1 MRSGWSIKIAFLGL
15 MLLTALILFGRS
27 CNMAAEPAADVADS
41 LDTDYKDQLPR
52 TPPTSPAD
60 ALKTFEVQPGF
71 KIDQVAAE
79 PLLTDPVAMSFD
91 ENGHLFVAEMGG
103 YSEDPDKTVGCIRQL
118 IDTDNDG
125 HYDKSTVYVDKLAWP
140 TAVACYDGGV
150 FVGCVP
156 DILYCKDTNGDGQA
170 DIRKVV
176 FTGFGQTNVQGLLN
190 SFQWGLD
197 NRLHGSSSTIG
208 GTITKPDD
216 PNMEP
221 LVLRG
226 RDFAIEPRTMT
237 IMATSGGGQHGMSF
251 DRWGN
256 RFVCGNSDHA
266 QLILYE
272 DRYVA
277 RNPYLAAPPARK
289 SIAADGPQADV
300 FRISPIEPWR
310 IVRTRLRVKGIVK
323 GIVEGGGRPAGY
335 FTGATGI
342 VSYTGNAYPE
352 EYRDNLFVSD
362 AGGNLVHRKTVEVD
376 GVSRIARRADPGR
389 EFVASRDLWFRSVQH
404 ANAPDGTLYIA
415 DMCREVI
422 EHPASIPPMIKKHLD
437 LTSGRDRGRIYR
449 MLPDGFKQ
457 QPQPQLGKATTEELV
472 ALLDHPNG
480 WHRNTALRLLYERND
495 RKAVPALEKLSADAK
510 LPEGRIHALAALD
523 GLNAIRAE
531 VILPR
536 LADEN
541 PRVREHAVRI
551 SERIAGDAPAV
562 RNKLYE
568 LVNDED
574 PRVRFQLAFSLGE
587 FGGKARNEALAAIA
601 KHDAADVY
609 IRAAVM
615 SSLFEGV
622 GEVFS
627 DLVADKDFRATP
639 EGSQFL
645 AMLAKQ
651 IGAQNRAS
659 DVALLLKALPSILDT
674 ESELSQTI
682 IRSVTEGAGTKHPS
696 LTTQLASATGGKSQ
710 ALLEML
716 VTESIEKAQD
726 DKLDEAVRA
735 EATRSLGIGKYDQV
749 GETLLELVD
758 YSQPQQVQIAAL
770 STLGQ
775 FSDPEIAEALLENFE
790 KLSPSLRNEA
800 LETIFSRPAW
810 LAELVDAV
818 EKEKFSAAN
827 VDAARAKVLLAYP
840 DEKIRAKAEKLFSAS
855 KPSRR
860 QDVIDAYRPALALKG
875 DADRGRAVFRKTC
888 TACHKLEGVGNEIGL
903 NLQTIR
909 NRGPETILLSVLDPN
924 REVDAKYLSY
934 LALDTDGRTYTGI
947 IAAENA
953 TSVTLKR
960 AENATDTLL
969 RINIEALKSTGQ
981 SIMPEGLEKQ
991 LDKQAMAD
999 VIAYLMSL
1007 D

>member
-1 MRSGWSIKIAFLGL
+1 MRCGRFIKHAFAG
-15 MLLTALILFGRS
+15 LILCTTTITLWHS
-27 CNMAAEPAADVADS
+27 AELAAEPAAEIKDS
-41 LDTDYKDQLPR
+41 LDTDYADQLPR

-71 KIDQVAAE
+71 TLDQVASE
-79 PLLTDPVAMSFD
+79 PLVTDPVAMSFD
-91 ENGHLFVAEMGG
+91 EDGHLFVAEMGG
-103 YSEDPDKTVGCIRQL
+103 YSEDPDKFVGCIRQL

-150 FVGCVP
+150 FVGVVP
-156 DILYCKDTNGDGQA
+156 DILYCKDTDGDGQA

-176 FTGFGQTNVQGLLN
+176 FTGFNSGNVQGLLN
-190 SFQWGLD
+190 SFHWGLD

-208 GTITKPDD
+208 ATVTSPAD
-216 PNMEP
+216 PQMKP

-237 IMATSGGGQHGMSF
+237 MTATSGGGQHGMSF

-256 RFVCGNSDHA
+256 KYVCSNSDHA
-266 QLILYE
+266 QVILYE

-289 SIAADGPQADV
+289 SIAADGPQAEV

-342 VSYTGNAYPE
+342 VSYTGNAYPAA
-352 EYRDNLFVSD
+352 YRDNLFVSD
-362 AGGNLVHRKTVEVD
+362 AGGNLVHRKTVETD
-376 GVSRIARRADPGR
+376 GIGFIARRADPGR
-389 EFVASRDLWFRSVQH
+389 EFLASRDLWFRSVQH

-422 EHPASIPPMIKKHLD
+422 EHPASLPPIIKKHLD

-449 MLPDGFKQ
+449 MLPEGFN
-457 QPQPQLGKATTEELV
+457 QPAQPHLSDATTAELV

-495 RKAVPALEKLSADAK
+495 RQAVPALEKLSAEAK

-523 GLNAIRAE
+523 GLHAIRAE

-536 LADEN
+536 LSDEH

-551 SERIAGDAPAV
+551 SEAVVAGAPTV
-562 RNKLYE
+562 RAKLYE
-568 LVNDED
+568 MVSDAD
-574 PRVRFQLAFSLGE
+574 PRVRFQLAFTLGE
-587 FGGKARNEALAAIA
+587 FGGRARNAALAALA
-601 KHDAADVY
+601 KLDAGDVY
-609 IRAAVM
+609 MRAAII

-627 DLVADKDFRATP
+627 DLAADKDFRATGA
-639 EGSQFL
+639 GSLFL
-645 AMLAKQ
+645 SQLAKQ
-651 IGAQNRAS
+651 IGAQNRPS
-659 DVALLLKALPSILDT
+659 DVALLLKTLPTLL
-674 ESELSQTI
+674 ESDSNLSQAI
-682 IRSVTEGAGTKHPS
+682 IRNVTEGAGTKHPA
-696 LTTQLASATGGKSQ
+696 LAAQLASATGGKSQ
-710 ALLEML
+710 ALLERL
-716 VTESIEKAQD
+716 VADSIAKAAD
-726 DKLDEAVRA
+726 ETLDATLRA
-735 EATRSLGIGKYDQV
+735 EATRSLGIGKYDRV

-758 YSQPQQVQIAAL
+758 YRQPQQVQIAAL

-775 FSDPEIAEALLENFE
+775 FSDPEIAEALLDHFE
-790 KLSPSLRNEA
+790 QLSPRLRNEA
-800 LETIFSRPAW
+800 LETIFSRPRW
-810 LAELVDAV
+810 LAELISAV
-818 EKEKFSAAN
+818 EKGDFSAAN
-827 VDAARAKVLLAYP
+827 VDAARAKVLLSHP
-840 DEKIRAKAEKLFSAS
+840 DEKIRAQAEKLFSAS

-860 QDVIDAYRPALALKG
+860 QDVIDAYRPALALQG
-875 DADRGRAVFRKTC
+875 NAERGRTVFRKTC
-888 TACHKLEGVGNEIGL
+888 AACHKLEGFGNEIGL

-934 LALDTDGRTYTGI
+934 LALDTEGRTYTGI
-947 IAAENA
+947 IAEENA

-969 RINIEALKSTGQ
+969 RIDLEALKSTGQ

-991 LDKQAMAD
+991 LDQQALAD

-1007 D
+1007 E